1 MQENKTF
8 MEWLGV
14 PAEQMYG
21 FVGKYDK
28 NPEKKINSYSE
39 EPLEPLEVSLVLD
52 ELGWL
57 GPINNK
63 KPKRLFENVMSYGDV
78 ADKMQVVVSPY
89 GSLKIILRKVAT
101 TLEGN
106 YVPLCYSIYP
116 LINDYNHNGV
126 TDDRIENIIANKI
139 ADKLQE
145 MDKRMMLSGQKG
157 FEGTRELVLEMAQHV
172 RANHPRCM
180 HFEGVIQ
187 SAENDFTIYLQYNGQ
202 GVEAP
207 SAKRVEQFDI
217 HVNYDKNTGLIRCWG
232 NEISSPTRQHLWQI
246 QPSEWDEYFSPK
258 QKNNEIVECIMN
270 ALYTY

>member
-1 MQENKTF
+1 MQENMTF

-14 PAEQMYG
+14 PPEQMFG
-21 FVGKYDK
+21 FVGNFGPKAT
-28 NPEKKINSYSE
+28 EKTKVYSE
-39 EPLEPLEVSLVLD
+39 EPLEPLQVSLILD

-57 GPINNK
+57 GSINNK
-63 KPKRLFENVMSYGDV
+63 KPQRLFENVMSYGDV
-78 ADKMQVVVSPY
+78 ADRMQVVVSPY

-101 TLEGN
+101 TLEGS
-106 YVPLCYSIYP
+106 YIPLCYSIYP
-116 LINDYNHNGV
+116 LINDYNHNGEN
-126 TDDRIENIIANKI
+126 DDHIENMIANKI
-139 ADKLQE
+139 ADKLNE
-145 MDKRMMLSGQKG
+145 MDKRMMLGG
-157 FEGTRELVLEMAQHV
+157 ERNFEGTRELVIEMAQHV

-187 SAENDFTIYLQYNGQ
+187 NGENDYTIYLQYNGQ

-217 HVNYDKNTGLIRCWG
+217 HLNYDKDTGLIRCWA
-232 NEISSPTRQHLWQI
+232 NEITSPTRQHLWQV

-258 QKNNEIVECIMN
+258 QKNSEIVECIMN